1 MEHELHYDTIVA
13 VATPPGEGGIG
24 VVRLSGKGA
33 LSIGRR
39 LFSFFSTPEKI
50 VSHKMYFGQMIGPEG
65 DSIDQG
71 LFVYMKSPH
80 SYTGEDIVEL
90 HCHGGPLLLET
101 LVIGAVSLGARVAG
115 RGEFTRR
122 AFMNGKLDL
131 AQAEAVVDLISSMS
145 RDGLIISAKQLQ
157 GRLSREIF
165 EMRKSLV
172 DLLAEVETSIDFPE
186 EDLDTIS
193 NNEVIREVGLIRDKI
208 ATLLSTYREGRIY
221 RGGASVVIIGR
232 PNVGKS
238 SLMNLL
244 LEFDRAIVTPE
255 PGTTRDTVTDFT
267 NIGGIPVKLVDT
279 CGLAE
284 TSSSAER
291 EGVKRALEAA
301 GRADLIIMVV
311 DVTSEITDKEE
322 RIIEEMGD
330 VGMVV
335 VFNKIDLLKEE
346 KDSYE
351 PPKMG
356 YPTAVTSALLNIG
369 IDGLKEQIKEAVKY
383 GGGSVADEV
392 IINNVRHYEAMKRA
406 DDYLDEVIKG
416 GKNGVP
422 PELIAVDMRG
432 ALFCLGEVT
441 GEVTADDVLDV
452 IFSRF
457 CIGK

>member
-1 MEHELHYDTIVA
+1 
-13 VATPPGEGGIG
+13 
-24 VVRLSGKGA
+24 
-33 LSIGRR
+33 
-39 LFSFFSTPEKI
+39 
-50 VSHKMYFGQMIGPEG
+50 
-65 DSIDQG
+65 
-71 LFVYMKSPH
+71 
-80 SYTGEDIVEL
+80 
-90 HCHGGPLLLET
+90 
-101 LVIGAVSLGARVAG
+101 
-115 RGEFTRR
+115 
-122 AFMNGKLDL
+122 MNGKLDL

-145 RDGLIISAKQLQ
+145 RDGLMISAQQLQ

-193 NNEVIREVGLIRDKI
+193 NDEVVREVELIRNRI
-208 ATLLSTYREGRIY
+208 TMLLSTYREGRIY
-221 RGGASVVIIGR
+221 REGANVVIIGR

-244 LEFDRAIVTPE
+244 LEFERAIVTPE

-267 NIGGIPVKLVDT
+267 NIGGIPIKLVDT

-311 DVTSEITDKEE
+311 DVASGIEDEE
-322 RIIEEMGD
+322 MRIINEMGD

-346 KDSYE
+346 ADLFK
-351 PPKMG
+351 PPKIDC
-356 YPTAVTSALLNIG
+356 PTAMTSALLNIG

-383 GGGSVADEV
+383 GGVSVADEV
-392 IINNVRHYEAMKRA
+392 IINNLRHYEAMKLA
-406 DDYLDEVIKG
+406 SNYLDEVIKG
-416 GKNGVP
+416 GQKGVP
-422 PELIAVDMRG
+422 PELIAVDIRG
-432 ALFCLGEVT
+432 ALSCLGEVT